1 MENRLF
7 VGNLSFQISEH
18 DLEEAFKD
26 FGGANGNIP
35 VTEAGRSR
43 GFGFV
48 DVDEDKLEEAITRMN
63 GVELNG
69 REITVNKARP
79 RETRPTQSWG

>member
-1 MENRLF
+1 MF
-7 VGNLSFQISEH
+7 VGNLSFQITEH
-18 DLEEAFKD
+18 DLEVAFKE

-35 VTEAGRSR
+35 FTEAGRSR
-43 GFGFV
+43 GFGVV

-79 RETRPTQSWG
+79 RETRPSQSWG